1 MLKLLI
7 AIGFFEDPQNLEAWE
22 RRDDSICVM
31 SQEYSEQAVL
41 ASDEVFLDG
50 VPVEEL
56 KEFIPVYKYCIADES
71 KPPSLMVKAK

>member
-7 AIGFFEDPQNLEAWE
+7 AIGFFEDPENLEAWE
-22 RRDDSICVM
+22 RRGDSICIM

-50 VPVEEL
+50 VPDEEML
-56 KEFIPVYKYCIADES
+56 EFVPVYKYCIMDDS
-71 KPPSLMVKAK
+71 QPPSSEIAKK